1 MKLPKELPLKPQ
13 WRYVDELNGRGLD
26 LSYPKE
32 VIKGIK
38 RIFMNADLT
47 GMSNLLSV
55 VYQPYTV
62 FINQPQDNIPYEA
75 TLAPPVYKSMKS
87 SLQYEWKTNVGTTG
101 FGPRASWIPTTEFL
115 LDQFLNEDKY
125 FSMCIALDRELPRI
139 VHSIRIGN
147 YRFAAM
153 SLAGL
158 TDKYNMEIIKLVN
171 DYFNTHKFYSTED
184 KCWYSYYIVNNRSY
198 IASSDVYVAVLIYR
212 YRIDYDI
219 ADTQATLMYENYDVL
234 TMPDK
239 DHQIKRGNGKSF
251 LQDCK
256 KIALL
261 KRELTHS
268 NTSILEFHDLIRY
281 GGYND
286 KILSIDNV
294 NHVSEIFGHRAWLK
308 TFFVALALYCD
319 NYIDIEA
326 IKQMDIPE
334 HSKELVDLRKLN
346 DLDLFVKVVEY
357 YDSIY
362 DSLIAD

>member
-1 MKLPKELPLKPQ
+1 
-13 WRYVDELNGRGLD
+13 LNTQSEDIVL
-26 LSYPKE
+26 
-32 VIKGIK
+32 
-38 RIFMNADLT
+38 
-47 GMSNLLSV
+47 
-55 VYQPYTV
+55 
-62 FINQPQDNIPYEA
+62 FINNPQDGIPYETKLTPNA
-75 TLAPPVYKSMKS
+75 AKAIRQDVKFKSPTINSNGDEIQYVPSTRTLINI
-87 SLQYEWKTNVGTTG
+87 L
-101 FGPRASWIPTTEFL
+101 R
-115 LDQFLNEDKY
+115 DQDKY
-125 FSMCIALDRELPRI
+125 FCMCMELRNKLPQI
-139 VHSIRIGN
+139 VHNIKIGN
-147 YRFAAM
+147 YRYASIIIATLVNM
-153 SLAGL
+153 
-158 TDKYNMEIIKLVN
+158 YNIEIVRLIN
-171 DYFNTHKFYSTED
+171 DYFATHKFFD
-184 KCWYSYYIVNNRSY
+184 KQASRWYSYIIVNNKSY
-198 IASSDVYVAVLIYR
+198 IISNEPYIAVLIYR

-256 KIALL
+256 NIALL

-294 NHVSEIFGHRAWLK
+294 NRVSEIFGHRAWLK

-319 NYIDIEA
+319 NYIDVEA